1 VRVVP
6 TLGPAKVAVVQGN
19 VWASNETEYLID
31 MGGTY
36 QYKVHVIQGLTK
48 VAVVLK

>member
-1 VRVVP
+1 MRVVP
-6 TLGPAKVAVVQGN
+6 SLGPAKVAVVQEN
-19 VWASNETEYLID
+19 VWASNETEYVIN
-31 MGGTY
+31 MEGPY